1 MEWWSRAVT
10 DGDAGDGARA
20 SDQPFRRHAEA
31 AWESLRQHGISPT
44 VRNYE
49 LLLLYH
55 AGGQPELVRGLD
67 DLLAGG
73 RAITAGLEGLHA
85 RFLAKGADLDAVGE
99 GSRAIEE
106 EVHAL
111 AGRLDDGREG
121 FAVYG
126 AALDFWGAKLER
138 GSTVQALVQ
147 AVTALATET
156 AKASE
161 RNRILER
168 ELTASSRRIAKLRGD
183 LTEIRKRASVDGL
196 TGIAN
201 RDTFDARLR
210 RAVGR
215 AKGPVPKPFCVL
227 LFDVDHFKRFNDRH
241 GHATGDMVLR
251 LVARLLS
258 ADAEGADVVARYG
271 GEEFAILLPHA
282 DIEAGRLAAQRIC
295 DGLRGRRL
303 VKRETGEDIGQVT
316 ISAGVAGYRAGESA
330 AALMERA
337 DRALYEAKRTGRDRI
352 VAAA

>member
-1 MEWWSRAVT
+1 MTEG
-10 DGDAGDGARA
+10 DGGDGARA
-20 SDQPFRRHAEA
+20 SEQRLRRHAEA
-31 AWESLRQHGISPT
+31 AWEGLRRHGIAPT
-44 VRNYE
+44 ARNYE

-67 DLLAGG
+67 DLLASG
-73 RAITAGLEGLHA
+73 REVAAGEFEGLQA
-85 RFLAKGADLDAVGE
+85 RFLAKEADLDAISE

-106 EVHAL
+106 EVQTL
-111 AGRLDDGREG
+111 AGRLDGGREG

-126 AALDFWGAKLER
+126 AALDFWGARLER
-138 GSTVQALVQ
+138 EPTVQALVQ
-147 AVTALATET
+147 AITALAGET

-161 RNRILER
+161 RNRDLER
-168 ELTASSRRIAKLRGD
+168 ELTASSRRIAALRSS
-183 LTEIRKRASVDGL
+183 LAEIRKRASVDGL

-201 RDTFDARLR
+201 RDAFDARLR

-215 AKGPVPKPFCVL
+215 AKGPGSKPFCAL

-241 GHATGDMVLR
+241 GHGTGDMVLR

-258 ADAEGADVVARYG
+258 ACAEGADVVARYG
-271 GEEFAILLPHA
+271 GEEFAILLPGA

-316 ISAGVAGYRAGESA
+316 VSAGVAAHRAGESA

-337 DRALYEAKRTGRDRI
+337 DGALYEAKRTGRDRI
-352 VAAA
+352 VAAG